1 MIDDPSQAPAPLNEH
16 QHRALSTRLGLLEQQ
31 LYEAERLTRDELG
44 NGSMFETCSDLT
56 YDEKEKLLRLLAQA
70 RQVIGELRDRFG
82 LAPQRH
88 DVRHWLLGH
97 FSILWNILHDSHA
110 EKLKGFGEVAND
122 LSPQLDPQIDQLIE
136 IVSSVRSLIS
146 SSS

>member
-1 MIDDPSQAPAPLNEH
+1 MIDDPSQATAPLNEH

-97 FSILWNILHDSHA
+97 FS
-110 EKLKGFGEVAND
+110 ND